1 MVEADL
7 DAGWSVAAIRD
18 EWNRERHTSYQG
30 VFATPITAAM
40 SSTISAGREHQL
52 IWRLV
57 LLAVLGVWGVNVSR
71 AQRSSWLTQSAAA
84 NSSNAPA

>member
-52 IWRLV
+52 I
-57 LLAVLGVWGVNVSR
+57 
-71 AQRSSWLTQSAAA
+71 
-84 NSSNAPA
+84 